1 MGGQYVLT
9 IEGDWRIRKVIR
21 ANLEAEGLTVREAV
35 GGPHGLQMIGER
47 RPDLILLDL
56 DLPDADIWQLIAA
69 LQAVFANQPVP
80 VIAMCAE
87 PPGRQL
93 LRHGGFVNY
102 LQKPFAAPALLQQVQ
117 AALDARTTGSAR

>member
-9 IEGDWRIRKVIR
+9 IEGDWRVRKVIR
-21 ANLEAEGLTVREAV
+21 ANLEAEGLTVQEAV

-56 DLPDADIWQLIAA
+56 DLPDVDIWQLIGAF
-69 LQAVFANQPVP
+69 QAVFVGRPVP

-87 PPGRQL
+87 PPDRQL
-93 LRHGGFVNY
+93 LRHGGFVDY
-102 LQKPFAAPALLQQVQ
+102 LQKPFAAPALLRQVH
-117 AALDARTTGSAR
+117 AALNPRPAGG